1 MNRIEKRI
9 DFLYALKRQKLNSI
23 LQKYELTYDEY
34 QIIKLI
40 HYMDGIASEM
50 IEKESKLDVMLI
62 KNIKETLLQKDF
74 INIIDN
80 KVFLGDKA
88 KEVYPKIRKDL
99 KKEERRITKDINK
112 EDVIIILEALD
123 QLIDYYEK

>member
-1 MNRIEKRI
+1 
-9 DFLYALKRQKLNSI
+9 
-23 LQKYELTYDEY
+23 
-34 QIIKLI
+34 
-40 HYMDGIASEM
+40 MDGIASEM
-50 IEKESKLDVMLI
+50 IEKESKLDAILI
-62 KNIKETLLQKDF
+62 KNIKDTLLQKDF

>member
-34 QIIKLI
+34 QIIKII

-50 IEKESKLDVMLI
+50 IEKESKLDAMLI
-62 KNIKETLLQKDF
+62 KNIKDTLLQKDF

>member
-34 QIIKLI
+34 QIIKII

-74 INIIDN
+74 INIINN

-112 EDVIIILEALD
+112 EDVIIILEAID

>member
-34 QIIKLI
+34 QIIKII

-50 IEKESKLDVMLI
+50 IEKESKLDAILI
-62 KNIKETLLQKDF
+62 KNIKDTLLQKDF

>member
-34 QIIKLI
+34 QIIKII

>member
-34 QIIKLI
+34 QIIKII

-62 KNIKETLLQKDF
+62 KNIKDTLLQKDF

>member
-34 QIIKLI
+34 QIIKII
-40 HYMDGIASEM
+40 HYMDGIESEM

-74 INIIDN
+74 INIINN
-80 KVFLGDKA
+80 KVFLGDKE

-112 EDVIIILEALD
+112 EDVIIILEAID

>member
-34 QIIKLI
+34 QIIKII

-50 IEKESKLDVMLI
+50 IEKESKLDAILI
-62 KNIKETLLQKDF
+62 KNIKDTLLQKEI

>member
-34 QIIKLI
+34 QIIKII

-62 KNIKETLLQKDF
+62 KNIKDTLLQKDF

-88 KEVYPKIRKDL
+88 KEIYPKIRKDL

>member
-34 QIIKLI
+34 QIIKII

-50 IEKESKLDVMLI
+50 TEKESKLDVMLI
-62 KNIKETLLQKDF
+62 KNIKDTLLQKDF

>member
-1 MNRIEKRI
+1 M
-9 DFLYALKRQKLNSI
+9 
-23 LQKYELTYDEY
+23 
-34 QIIKLI
+34 
-40 HYMDGIASEM
+40 
-50 IEKESKLDVMLI
+50 
-62 KNIKETLLQKDF
+62 
-74 INIIDN
+74 
-80 KVFLGDKA
+80 GDKA

>member
-1 MNRIEKRI
+1 MN
-9 DFLYALKRQKLNSI
+9 
-23 LQKYELTYDEY
+23 LT
-34 QIIKLI
+34 K
-40 HYMDGIASEM
+40 
-50 IEKESKLDVMLI
+50 K
-62 KNIKETLLQKDF
+62 KETLLQKDF